1 MELKGGRKR
10 YTLKKSYGKFYF
22 KKERKKKM
30 FKKVLSLAMVL
41 AMVLGTFSVMQVA
54 AATFD
59 AEYNFNDT
67 TVVFD
72 PSADSTDAFHHH
84 GQIPNYSYGAGFS
97 GAEGDS
103 ALKMAIGAEDD
114 LVTGNLNYYASRWEE
129 GFSVRVDSAD
139 ASITSDGNAAYAF
152 NANFKAEHKDVT
164 ATLIYPGTRSASPS
178 AGNVYKNSVVYLYE
192 GKLYVGTDGNFEPET
207 DKCIAEPGVG
217 NWFTLGAT
225 FSIKHKRFD
234 VFYNGKRIYG
244 EARSIYQTEGI
255 NRWHVY
261 MHSSNETEHTPYNA
275 GEFLY
280 IDNLYAGQD
289 FTKVKGFFPE
299 VVSVSP
305 AKDVADVPTN
315 ANVTFE
321 LSVPVRTDPNV
332 ISRAITV
339 NPTAEYTLAY
349 ANDNQTMTLS
359 FTNGLQPDTTYTV
372 SLFYKYFQSFMYEAA
387 KASFSTTFKTAK
399 FAADDLYVTGVTPS
413 KDATNVPVNT
423 SEIKVNF
430 SQPVNKE
437 SAAGKIKLSPDFDI
451 SLGEYSWNEAATE
464 LTIPVN
470 GELYGNSEY
479 TVILGDGILS
489 SGNKALVGD
498 SRFTFT
504 TGEGEYLFHQGF
516 EALEGSLP
524 VNGFNKGMKASNAK
538 TFTVLNDEVQGNYGE
553 FRVEADWAQH
563 DLYPQLNDVT
573 PGIEAGKTISVG
585 FKVRFKNEPL
595 DPTRNDLSVIQYN
608 RDGKNDLN
616 LIDYDKATKRFIAR
630 NGVDVIGD
638 YVANEWIEFGMVFDL
653 EKEFVDIY
661 YNGEKVIKALPL
673 DSLYA
678 GNGLARITF
687 RPFNARADKN
697 YPLAENPSI
706 YDIDD
711 ITWSYD
717 PYFFEGNLE
726 LKNSSEQQNINVS
739 DLITLDFNNAVMTEG
754 IADAISVTYDNGTVA
769 SIKNAHIF
777 NSGKTVRI
785 ELDGGLLPDKAY
797 KVTIDADKMKSEA
810 GKAFV
815 GNNEANF
822 LVGEKSYQLD
832 VKFYRGIFKLPTD
845 YTVSDEMTVQGTIAL
860 MEDNA
865 QIVVARYNGNT
876 LMALEAVEPI
886 TNGTSV
892 ASTTFTKTLKGCSA
906 TDTIKVFCWNGN
918 AKPLG
923 NAVQLLP
930 VN

>member
-1 MELKGGRKR
+1 
-10 YTLKKSYGKFYF
+10 
-22 KKERKKKM
+22 M

-41 AMVLGTFSVMQVA
+41 AMVLGTFSVLQVA

-84 GQIPNYSYGAGFS
+84 GQVPTYSYDAGFS

-103 ALKMAIGAEDD
+103 ALKMSIGEENQERQ
-114 LVTGNLNYYASRWEE
+114 GYLNFFGVRNEY
-129 GFSVRVDSAD
+129 GFSVRADSAD
-139 ASITSDGNAAYAF
+139 ATVSNAVGNATYAL
-152 NANFKAEHKDVT
+152 NANFKATHKDVI
-164 ATLIYPGTRSASPS
+164 AALIYPGTSNGSPS
-178 AGNVYKNSVVYLYE
+178 YGNVYKNSVIYLYN

-217 NWFTLGAT
+217 NWFTLGAV
-225 FSIKHKRFD
+225 FSTTHKRFD

-244 EARSIYQTEGI
+244 ETRSAYASGV

-261 MHSSNETEHTPYNA
+261 MHSANETKHAPYNA

-280 IDNLYAGQD
+280 VDNLYAGQD
-289 FTKVKGFFPE
+289 FTKIKGYFPE

-305 AKDVADVPTN
+305 AKDADDVPTN
-315 ANVTFE
+315 AKVTFDF
-321 LSVPVRTDPNV
+321 SVPVRTDSNG
-332 ISRAITV
+332 ISKAITV
-339 NPTAEYTLAY
+339 SPTAEYTLEY
-349 ANDNQTMTLS
+349 VNDNQTMTIS

-372 SLFYKYFQSFMYEAA
+372 SLFYRYFQSFMYEAA
-387 KASFSTTFKTAK
+387 KAGFSTTFKTAK

-479 TVILGDGILS
+479 TVILGNGILS
-489 SGNKALVGD
+489 TGNKALVGD

-524 VNGFNKGMKASNAK
+524 VTVFNKGMNASNAK

-553 FRVEADWAQH
+553 FRVEGDWAQH

-573 PGIEAGKTISVG
+573 PGIEAGKTVSVG
-585 FKVRFKNEPL
+585 FKVRFKNEPM

-608 RDGKNDLN
+608 RDGQNDLN

-630 NGVDVIGD
+630 NGVDVVGN
-638 YVANEWIEFGMVFDL
+638 YVANEWLEFGMVYNL
-653 EKEFVDIY
+653 EKELVDIY
-661 YNGEKVIKALPL
+661 YNGEKVIKGLPL

-697 YPLAENPSI
+697 YPLAETPSI

-717 PYFFEGNLE
+717 PYLFESDLE

-754 IADAISVTYDNGTVA
+754 IAEAISVTYDNGTVA
-769 SIKNAHIF
+769 TIKNAHIF

-785 ELDGGLLPDKAY
+785 ELDGGLLPNKAY

-810 GKAFV
+810 GKAFA

-832 VKFYRGIFKLPTD
+832 VKFYRGLFKLPATN
-845 YTVSDEMTVQGTIAL
+845 TVSDEMTVQATVAL

-865 QIVVARYNGNT
+865 QIVIARYNGNT
-876 LMALEAVEPI
+876 LMALEAAEPI
-886 TNGTSV
+886 TNGTSA
-892 ASTTFTKTLKGCSA
+892 ASTTFTKTLKGCNA
-906 TDTIKVFCWNGN
+906 TDTIKVFCWNGK
-918 AKPLG
+918 AMPVV